1 MPELLPPRPKK
12 RKRESVEFN
21 QLKSEVSVTNI
32 ITPVDYDSFEAFYK
46 GEVEI
51 LDEDETPLQW

>member
-21 QLKSEVSVTNI
+21 RLKSEVSVTNT